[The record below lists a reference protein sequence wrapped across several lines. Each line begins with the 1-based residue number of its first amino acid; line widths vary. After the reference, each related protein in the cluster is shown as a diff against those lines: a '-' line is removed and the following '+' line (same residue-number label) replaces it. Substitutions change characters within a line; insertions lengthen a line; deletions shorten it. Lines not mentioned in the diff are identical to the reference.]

1 MITLYTILLLPFF
14 ECAKL
19 RKKTLITIQVSEKS
33 KEKSGKIDMNH
44 EKRLPKKPSKAF
56 EYIGTTYVYVVK
68 QEFIL

>member
-44 EKRLPKKPSKAF
+44 EKEGVS
-56 EYIGTTYVYVVK
+56 
-68 QEFIL
+68 

>member
-1 MITLYTILLLPFF
+1 MCMITLYTILLLPFF

-56 EYIGTTYVYVVK
+56 IHMG
-68 QEFIL
+68 

>member
-1 MITLYTILLLPFF
+1 MITLYTILLLPLF

-56 EYIGTTYVYVVK
+56 IHMG
-68 QEFIL
+68 